1 MSGIPVLLNDIIKAK
16 GPSEAIILEISK
28 RDRKIE
34 IENDQTTTIAL
45 KEEIKK
51 LKIEIEGEN
60 KKMNRIQS
68 EELYV
73 QQYLESIV
81 SVVFLLLIEIKKKKF
96 DSSRENKNVE
106 EMISKDTIEGIS
118 NSLEFYRNKMKNI
131 DEKKFK
137 IKNEILPE
145 LSERSSKLEKDLSNE
160 KPLKTIKT
168 VSEIVILLETEKELN
183 EVNLEITYM
192 VGNSK
197 WVSLYGIF

>member
-1 MSGIPVLLNDIIKAK
+1 
-16 GPSEAIILEISK
+16 
-28 RDRKIE
+28 
-34 IENDQTTTIAL
+34 
-45 KEEIKK
+45 
-51 LKIEIEGEN
+51 
-60 KKMNRIQS
+60 
-68 EELYV
+68 
-73 QQYLESIV
+73 
-81 SVVFLLLIEIKKKKF
+81 
-96 DSSRENKNVE
+96 
-106 EMISKDTIEGIS
+106 MISKDTIEGIS

-137 IKNEILPE
+137 IKNETLPE
-145 LSERSSKLEKDLSNE
+145 LSERLSKLEKDLSNE